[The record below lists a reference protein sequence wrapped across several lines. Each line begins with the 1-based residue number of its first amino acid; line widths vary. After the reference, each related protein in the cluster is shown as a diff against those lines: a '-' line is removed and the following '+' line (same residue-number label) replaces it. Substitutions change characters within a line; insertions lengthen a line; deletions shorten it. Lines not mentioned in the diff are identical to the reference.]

1 MLDIKSEIQAQ
12 WPQIVEQVKE
22 NTRLRVCLWAIAF
35 IIISYPLFLMA
46 DYNNE
51 LKADLNNSLE
61 REAKILRTVSEK
73 EWFERAEQSK
83 SIEQDIEGQIGQ
95 ADSLGTAKAATFQI
109 LRDWVSQTKASDV
122 QIKLEDPVLVDEV
135 NNIYRISGQINAPFE
150 LQSSFA
156 LLEKIESNKQKF
168 VVERME
174 ISQTTRPV
182 FKLVIATYLTV
193 NNQ

>member
-12 WPQIVEQVKE
+12 LPQIVEQVKE
-22 NTRLRVCLWAIAF
+22 NTRLRACLWAIAF
-35 IIISYPLFLMA
+35 IVISYPLFLMS
-46 DYNNE
+46 DYNND
-51 LKADLNNSLE
+51 LKVNLNNSLE

-73 EWFERAEQSK
+73 EWFERAERLR
-83 SIEQDIEGQIGQ
+83 SIEQDIKDQFGQ
-95 ADSLGTAKAATFQI
+95 ADSLGTAKAATFQT
-109 LRDWVSQTKASDV
+109 LRDWIEQTKASDV

-135 NNIYRISGQINAPFE
+135 NNIYRISGQVSAPFE
-150 LQSSFA
+150 LQPSFA
-156 LLEKIESNKQKF
+156 LLEKLESNKQKF
-168 VVERME
+168 VIERME